1 MMQRVMIVGCPG
13 AGKTT
18 VAKRLAA
25 VTGLP
30 LVHLDFHYW
39 QSGWVRTESD
49 VWAEKVETFAAQPR
63 WIIDGN
69 YGGTLEQR
77 IACADTVIH
86 LDFPTYICL
95 YRVFRRMVAGLGK
108 RREAEFVEGCEERFD
123 WKFLWFVLN
132 YKRTNRPR
140 DLEKLAC
147 FEGQML
153 RFEHPRELEQFWG
166 MVG

>member
-1 MMQRVMIVGCPG
+1 MQRVMIVGCPG

-18 VAKRLAA
+18 VAKRLAV

-69 YGGTLEQR
+69 YGGTLEPR
-77 IACADTVIH
+77 IARADTVIH
-86 LDFPTYICL
+86 LDFPTTSACIVCSVECWL
-95 YRVFRRMVAGLGK
+95 DWERDERLSSLRAVKSALTGNFSGLSST
-108 RREAEFVEGCEERFD
+108 
-123 WKFLWFVLN
+123 
-132 YKRTNRPR
+132 TN
-140 DLEKLAC
+140 
-147 FEGQML
+147 GQTGHVTL
-153 RFEHPRELEQFWG
+153 KS
-166 MVG
+166 